1 MLATS
6 ETALICDFA
15 EYYHVLD
22 WRGLPLKTV
31 AALAAGLRED
41 SRSMMAL
48 KNSKLTRDEV
58 LKAIMVDRLSMLVWT
73 KTKDAEHN
81 RNRPKSILEMMMRP
95 EQSAANNKAFNTAEE
110 FEAAR
115 QRFLKGA

>member
-1 MLATS
+1 MLITS

-22 WRGLPLKTV
+22 WRGLPLKTA

-48 KNSKLTRDEV
+48 TDSKVTRGEV
-58 LKAIMVDRLSMLVWT
+58 LQAMMVDRLSMLVWT

-81 RNRPKSILEMMMRP
+81 RNRPKSVLELMMRP
-95 EQSAANNKAFNTAEE
+95 EQAANNEAFATAEE